1 MMNLNEMMQQLIT
14 NSVLNP
20 ISVWLKEEK
29 EVDVSV
35 DELMQVLSIPKIAK
49 SSTSVAASVSAPS
62 FPPHMNNS
70 VATPVTK
77 KKSKE
82 EVVDGPKCQYV
93 FKRRTNKGA
102 TCPKVAM
109 EGSQF
114 CKECSKKKK
123 KEETEST
130 PTPTTNNTEAKKTT
144 QPMIQGFG
152 FASGLKK
159 TSTTSYI
166 RGTDI
171 PDVFEDTA
179 THLLLK
185 RTNDGTKDVYVAYA
199 LKESDGKIRGLTE
212 TEKDIAVKRGFTY
225 DSTTTNVKPPTLKT
239 GNIINDFS
247 MESEENE

>member
-1 MMNLNEMMQQLIT
+1 MT
-14 NSVLNP
+14 NT
-20 ISVWLKEEK
+20 
-29 EVDVSV
+29 
-35 DELMQVLSIPKIAK
+35 A
-49 SSTSVAASVSAPS
+49 STSS
-62 FPPHMNNS
+62 
-70 VATPVTK
+70 TK

-82 EVVDGPKCQYV
+82 EKVLTTDGPKCQYV

-102 TCPKVAM
+102 TCPKLAM

-123 KEETEST
+123 KDEGETT
-130 PTPTTNNTEAKKTT
+130 VMPTNVEPKKTQST
-144 QPMIQGFG
+144 ISGFG
-152 FASGLKK
+152 FVNGLKK
-159 TSTTSYI
+159 TSATSYI
-166 RGTDI
+166 RGTEI

-199 LKESDGKIRGLTE
+199 IKESDGKIRGLTE
-212 TEKDIAVKRGFTY
+212 SEKEMAVKRGFTY
-225 DSTTTNVKPPTLKT
+225 DATTSKPAPIKT